1 MQRRCT
7 SGLIAE
13 LNAILQLLECV
24 CVHTGNKRDVHSAGG
39 GKAIVPFA
47 NSLSSYIYVRPAT
60 RKQPSTR
67 TGRPVPVSDVPNPK
81 KAFFLSYFG
90 YRTPK
95 KSGIRIRQNRTD
107 TGRPIRVLDAFASEI
122 RITANPIF
130 RARLKN
136 SMYLCITCHN
146 RSRGAIIFSV
156 FLILILRTVDFCM

>member
-1 MQRRCT
+1 
-7 SGLIAE
+7 L
-13 LNAILQLLECV
+13 
-24 CVHTGNKRDVHSAGG
+24 
-39 GKAIVPFA
+39 
-47 NSLSSYIYVRPAT
+47 YINVRPAT

-107 TGRPIRVLDAFASEI
+107 TGRPIRVPSEI
-122 RITANPIF
+122 RIVANPIF
-130 RARLKN
+130 RAHLKN

-156 FLILILRTVDFCM
+156 FLIHILRTVGFVCNFNMHSFKNNNKLKFKTATVWQNYFRALASAFCHCKEGCKS